1 MNSSN
6 NISGEK
12 NDDENVKHEQVDC
25 GDKTKYMCACGK
37 VYDHLS
43 SLTSHIEYKTISY
56 TCPHCS
62 KVFIG
67 PQTFKYHLDNRICA
81 IVISDDDD
89 NNSNDDDDD
98 DGDDDNDDDDDE
110 NKYSSK
116 SSLHDSSPSRT
127 SVPSNAK
134 GIVIIISL

>member
-1 MNSSN
+1 LNSSK
-6 NISGEK
+6 NISGEN

-25 GDKTKYMCACGK
+25 EDKSKFKCACGK
-37 VYDHLS
+37 VYNHES
-43 SLTSHIEYKTISY
+43 SLSSHIEYKTISY

-62 KVFIG
+62 KIFIG

-98 DGDDDNDDDDDE
+98 GE

-134 GIVIIISL
+134 GIVIII